1 MAEDN
6 PKQPTEAEEA
16 DITAAVAAAMAAA
29 DGDGEEP
36 IEAST
41 ESAMRYLRTSKPNW
55 RRRKMPRSER
65 RQTP

>member
-29 DGDGEEP
+29 MAAVKAAVMP
-36 IEAST
+36 TAS
-41 ESAMRYLRTSKPNW
+41 EMLRTS
-55 RRRKMPRSER
+55 SD
-65 RQTP
+65 